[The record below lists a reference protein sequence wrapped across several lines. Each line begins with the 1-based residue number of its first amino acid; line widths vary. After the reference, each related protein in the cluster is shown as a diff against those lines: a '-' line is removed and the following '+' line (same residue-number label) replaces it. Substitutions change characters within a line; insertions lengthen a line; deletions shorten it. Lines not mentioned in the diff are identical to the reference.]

1 MKSKTKKYS
10 IFFVVMVMVLVSTLA
25 VKVKAADPTTGSLTI
40 VAKEQQNNTIN
51 LYTFFNLVFS
61 IFPPKNV
68 TTSHY

>member
-40 VAKEQQNNTIN
+40 VA
-51 LYTFFNLVFS
+51 
-61 IFPPKNV
+61 
-68 TTSHY
+68 H